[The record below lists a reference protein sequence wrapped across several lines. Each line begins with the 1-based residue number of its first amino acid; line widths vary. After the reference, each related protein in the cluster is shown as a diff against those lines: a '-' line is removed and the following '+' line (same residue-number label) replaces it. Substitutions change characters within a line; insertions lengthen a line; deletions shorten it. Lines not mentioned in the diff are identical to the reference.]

1 MSLGAEPGMG
11 WFEMTPTTTVGIALI
26 GGVVS
31 LLTAIMF
38 AMEINNTPVDHTK
51 TQTLRIA
58 RLISEGAKAFL
69 HREYRALLVFVL
81 GVGIPM
87 GIFIHQMTMMCFFV
101 GAFLSALSGYCGML
115 IAVKSNVLTTFA
127 SQGEHGLNN
136 GLKVAFKS
144 GAVMALGVCASG
156 LLGVPAL
163 YLLLN
168 NPEEDPT
175 IVWERIAGFA
185 FGGSSIAL
193 FARVGGGIYTKA
205 ADVGADLV
213 GKVEN
218 GLEEDSVDNPATI
231 ADNVGDNVGDVAG
244 MGADLFESYVGS
256 IIAAATLGVPRY
268 GQAGV
273 ALPFWVAG
281 TGALCSIA
289 GTFLIKANKRS
300 GASKTEVLESL
311 LHAIRVVIYASSIM
325 VCGATLACIG
335 ATFGFEH
342 KLAWPLFFCVLIG
355 LVVGNLI
362 GYTTEYATSYT
373 EYPTQSIAQ
382 KSDTGPATVII
393 QGLGVGMLS
402 TVPSVIFIFGAI
414 VGTYALAGIYGI
426 AICAVGMLSTLG
438 VTLATDAFGPVADNA
453 GGIAEM
459 APNEEIAED
468 TRETTDNLDALGNTT
483 AATGKG
489 FAIGSAVL
497 TALALMTAFAE
508 ATFIDVEGV
517 NLLDEVVLGG
527 ILLGALQPYV
537 FGALT
542 MLSVGKAAESIM
554 WECRDQL
561 NKKHFQQLPID
572 SSKCID
578 ICTQASLQE
587 MVFPGM
593 VSVFLPV
600 IVGTM
605 LGARGLLGMLTGA
618 IASGFLLAVMM
629 SNAGGAWD
637 NAKKFVEKN
646 GLMGGRSVPKS
657 DPSYKG
663 KGSKNH
669 AAVVVGDTVGDP
681 FKDTSGPSLNI
692 LIKLMTIVALVI
704 APALTDV
711 VGHDEVG
718 NEIREAK
725 PKWSEW
731 WVSCAVM
738 VVLLV
743 LGFAWNWYI
752 NKFGQLH
759 DKAKIDRESHARK
772 RETGESDLIE
782 SEPRG
787 IPDQDGFAINSSK
800 PRAAEK
806 APLVSSRTYGSY

>member
-1 MSLGAEPGMG
+1 
-11 WFEMTPTTTVGIALI
+11 
-26 GGVVS
+26 
-31 LLTAIMF
+31 
-38 AMEINNTPVDHTK
+38 
-51 TQTLRIA
+51 
-58 RLISEGAKAFL
+58 
-69 HREYRALLVFVL
+69 
-81 GVGIPM
+81 
-87 GIFIHQMTMMCFFV
+87 
-101 GAFLSALSGYCGML
+101 
-115 IAVKSNVLTTFA
+115 
-127 SQGEHGLNN
+127 
-136 GLKVAFKS
+136 
-144 GAVMALGVCASG
+144 
-156 LLGVPAL
+156 
-163 YLLLN
+163 
-168 NPEEDPT
+168 
-175 IVWERIAGFA
+175 
-185 FGGSSIAL
+185 
-193 FARVGGGIYTKA
+193 
-205 ADVGADLV
+205 
-213 GKVEN
+213 
-218 GLEEDSVDNPATI
+218 
-231 ADNVGDNVGDVAG
+231 
-244 MGADLFESYVGS
+244 LFESYVGS

-281 TGALCSIA
+281 AGALCSIA
-289 GTFLIKANKRS
+289 GTFLIKANKRA

-311 LHAIRVVIYASSIM
+311 LHAIRVVIYASSVF
-325 VCGATLACIG
+325 VCGATILCIG

-342 KLAWPLFFCVLIG
+342 AQAWPLFFCVLIG

-373 EYPTQSIAQ
+373 EYPTQSIAR

-402 TVPSVIFIFGAI
+402 TVPSVVFIFGAI
-414 VGTYALAGIYGI
+414 VGTYALSGIYGI

-459 APNEEIAED
+459 APSEEIAED

-508 ATFIDVEGV
+508 ATFIDVQGV

-572 SSKCID
+572 SSRCID

-704 APALTDV
+704 APALTNV
-711 VGHDEVG
+711 VGHDELG

-731 WVSCAVM
+731 WISCSVM
-738 VVLLV
+738 VVLLI
-743 LGFAWNWYI
+743 LGVAWNWYI

-787 IPDQDGFAINSSK
+787 IPEQDGFAINSSK
-800 PRAAEK
+800 PRAATEK